1 MLFPPYIAQPC
12 KLACCRPISSTSVP
26 RYSQDMN
33 LNLNQNPS
41 KSYSLIQNQAHTP
54 PPPRPPPVGYA
65 HSQSLAE
72 KPRDR
77 RSYTMVPI
85 IKPASSMPSGLAPT
99 VEPAAPMMPLD
110 DSVLAMDGSNSQYH
124 SSQPNL
130 MSQSYL
136 NSNLNGGSTS
146 AVDQTNHSNAM
157 RGFQPGPSVVS
168 RYGLRSNAQVERRTT
183 PYYYHELLL
192 QKNLFD
198 SSLNLLPQQ
207 QQQHQPDLAKSKNSN
222 VQLEQQQQQQQQHQK
237 HLADASNASK
247 RAPMAK
253 PQQRLISNGQ
263 GRSNYSSSGSL
274 SNLLGNGHGL
284 SNGHESS
291 DGTLVDEGSFTLAF
305 NNLTNQIASLNNSSS
320 LNNNNCSTSRSINN
334 NSNSHNINA
343 NNNNSHVNNADS
355 NNNVGQSNECI
366 A

>member
-26 RYSQDMN
+26 RYSQN

-41 KSYSLIQNQAHTP
+41 KPYSLIQGQANTP

-85 IKPASSMPSGLAPT
+85 IKPASSMPSGLAPP
-99 VEPAAPMMPLD
+99 VDPAPIMPLE
-110 DSVLAMDGSNSQYH
+110 DSNDSQYH

-130 MSQSYL
+130 MSQSFL
-136 NSNLNGGSTS
+136 NSNLNGGST
-146 AVDQTNHSNAM
+146 TNHSNMA
-157 RGFQPGPSVVS
+157 RGFQPGPAAQVG
-168 RYGLRSNAQVERRTT
+168 RYGLRTNAQVERRTT

-207 QQQHQPDLAKSKNSN
+207 QGQQSDQAKSKNSN
-222 VQLEQQQQQQQQHQK
+222 LQLEQQQQQQ
-237 HLADASNASK
+237 HLADASNTGK

-253 PQQRLISNGQ
+253 PQQRFISNGQ
-263 GRSNYSSSGSL
+263 GRTNYSSSSGSL
-274 SNLLGNGHGL
+274 SNLLGNGNGL

-291 DGTLVDEGSFTLAF
+291 DGTLADEGSFSLAF
-305 NNLTNQIASLNNSSS
+305 NNLSNQIASLNNSSS
-320 LNNNNCSTSRSINN
+320 LNNNNCSTISSSSNNNNNNHN
-334 NSNSHNINA
+334 NSNINN

-355 NNNVGQSNECI
+355 NNNVGQINECI